1 MLCDDLAVMQA
12 LGLDSLSFDPFSL
25 FQDGLSPS
33 EVDIGRGQIIDAL
46 VIAVGVV
53 VIHEGFN
60 AGLKI
65 SGEEVVFQ
73 QDVVVPSFN
82 LALGLGV
89 IRCAPD
95 MAHALVLQPISQI
108 TGDVAGTVVRSQS
121 GFVSCPGL
129 ITARGFQG
137 KFQCL
142 TDILS
147 LHRRTQFPGNDIA

>member
-1 MLCDDLAVMQA
+1 MLCGDLAVMQA
-12 LGLDSLSFDPFSL
+12 PGLDSLSFDSFSL

-73 QDVVVPSFN
+73 QDAVVPSFN

-108 TGDVAGTVVRSQS
+108 TGDVVGTVVRSQLEAFRAS
-121 GFVSCPGL
+121 SSVSL
-129 ITARGFQG
+129 TSSAFIDVHSFQAM
-137 KFQCL
+137 
-142 TDILS
+142 I
-147 LHRRTQFPGNDIA
+147 

>member
-1 MLCDDLAVMQA
+1 MQA
-12 LGLDSLSFDPFSL
+12 PGLDSLSFDPFSL

-73 QDVVVPSFN
+73 QDAVVPSFN

-108 TGDVAGTVVRSQS
+108 TGDVAGTVVRSQP

>member
-1 MLCDDLAVMQA
+1 MLCGDLAVMQA
-12 LGLDSLSFDPFSL
+12 PGLDSLSFDPFSL

-60 AGLKI
+60 AGLKV

-73 QDVVVPSFN
+73 QDAVVPSFN

-108 TGDVAGTVVRSQS
+108 TGDVAGTVVRSQPEAFRAS
-121 GFVSCPGL
+121 SSVSL
-129 ITARGFQG
+129 TSSAFIDVHSFQAM
-137 KFQCL
+137 
-142 TDILS
+142 I
-147 LHRRTQFPGNDIA
+147 

>member
-1 MLCDDLAVMQA
+1 ML
-12 LGLDSLSFDPFSL
+12 
-25 FQDGLSPS
+25 
-33 EVDIGRGQIIDAL
+33 
-46 VIAVGVV
+46 
-53 VIHEGFN
+53 HEGFN

-73 QDVVVPSFN
+73 QNAVVPSFN

-108 TGDVAGTVVRSQS
+108 TGDVAGTVVRSQP

>member
-1 MLCDDLAVMQA
+1 MLCGDLAVMQA
-12 LGLDSLSFDPFSL
+12 PGLDSLSFDPFSL

-33 EVDIGRGQIIDAL
+33 EVDFGRGQIIDAL

-73 QDVVVPSFN
+73 QDAVVPSFN

-108 TGDVAGTVVRSQS
+108 TGDVAGTVVRSQP

>member
-1 MLCDDLAVMQA
+1 MLCGDLAVMQA
-12 LGLDSLSFDPFSL
+12 PGLDSLSLDPFSL

-60 AGLKI
+60 TGLKI

-73 QDVVVPSFN
+73 QDAVVPSFN

-108 TGDVAGTVVRSQS
+108 TGDVAGTVVRSQPEAFKAS
-121 GFVSCPGL
+121 SSVSL
-129 ITARGFQG
+129 TSSAFIDVHSFQAM
-137 KFQCL
+137 
-142 TDILS
+142 I
-147 LHRRTQFPGNDIA
+147 

>member
-1 MLCDDLAVMQA
+1 MLCGDLAVMQA
-12 LGLDSLSFDPFSL
+12 PGLDSLSFDPFSL

-73 QDVVVPSFN
+73 QDAVVPPFN
-82 LALGLGV
+82 LALGV

-108 TGDVAGTVVRSQS
+108 TGDVAGTVVRSQPEAFRTS
-121 GFVSCPGL
+121 SSVSL
-129 ITARGFQG
+129 TSSAFIDVHSFQAM
-137 KFQCL
+137 
-142 TDILS
+142 I
-147 LHRRTQFPGNDIA
+147 